1 MKDVIAKIADWPFL
15 QQLPAAH
22 GDFALSAALAAA
34 GPQVNIFSY
43 HDPVRRR
50 NLSVLYDGLTR
61 DFMVRVTVGLHEFVD
76 VSFISAD
83 LTGLEKILAAKLI
96 PALDNLSDGQHYES
110 IFRAKK
116 ILDWPFAGELPTEY
130 AGFGLFIAPGRPLRT
145 INGSYVIVD
154 YSDFISASNL
164 SIHYNVYRDE
174 FFGQA
179 SFRHTPETVGVFD
192 TRDLDELAGKLKS
205 NLRPVLEE
213 LRERIIATEG
223 EPTP

>member
-1 MKDVIAKIADWPFL
+1 MKDVITKIADWPFL
-15 QQLPAAH
+15 QKLPAAH
-22 GDFALSAALAAA
+22 DGFALSVELATV

-50 NLSVLYDGLTR
+50 SLSVLYDSLTK
-61 DFMVRVTVGLHEFVD
+61 DFMARVAVGLHEFFD
-76 VSFISAD
+76 VSFISVD
-83 LTGLEKILAAKLI
+83 LPSLEKILATKLV
-96 PALDNLSDGQHYES
+96 PALDNLSGGQHYES

-130 AGFGLFIAPGRPLRT
+130 AGFGLFIAPARPLRT

-154 YSDFISASNL
+154 YSDFVSASNL

-179 SFRHTPETVGVFD
+179 CFRHTPETVGVFD

-205 NLRPVLEE
+205 NLRPALEE